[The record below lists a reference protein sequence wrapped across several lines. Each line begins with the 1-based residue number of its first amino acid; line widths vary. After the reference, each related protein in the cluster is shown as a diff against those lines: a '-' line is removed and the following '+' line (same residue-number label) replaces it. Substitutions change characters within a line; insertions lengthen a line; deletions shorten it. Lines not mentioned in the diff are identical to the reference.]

1 MNSVL
6 LKTSNFVSGYGT
18 RDAFFRTIQCAAKL
32 VALLTSQDNVT
43 KKKVLMRIVTLL
55 GTSRKYFAI
64 GNVLK
69 EMNNFKI
76 TLDSSYENPEF
87 FLKILKSGGM
97 LGFFAMDNLNA
108 ITSLTNNT
116 VIPYTSA
123 IGNLSFLVAVL
134 SSIGL
139 EYIKE
144 EQDEPLKR
152 YIRYVKITTELI
164 IALNGLGLV
173 NLPEELSTLAGLVSA
188 GLCCIES
195 LQ

>member
-32 VALLTSQDNVT
+32 VALLTSNDDVT
-43 KKKVLMRIVTLL
+43 KKQVLMRIVTLL

-87 FLKILKSGGM
+87 FLRVLKSGGM

-108 ITSLTNNT
+108 ITSLTSNT
-116 VIPYTSA
+116 IIPYTSS

-152 YIRYVKITTELI
+152 YIRYVKIATELI
-164 IALNGLGLV
+164 IALNGLGLIK
-173 NLPEELSTLAGLVSA
+173 LPEEFSTLMGLVSA
-188 GLCCIES
+188 GLCCVES

>member
-32 VALLTSQDNVT
+32 VALLTSNDDVT
-43 KKKVLMRIVTLL
+43 KKQVLMRIVTLL

-87 FLKILKSGGM
+87 FLRILKSGGM

-108 ITSLTNNT
+108 ITSLTSNT
-116 VIPYTSA
+116 IIPYTSP

-152 YIRYVKITTELI
+152 YIRYVKIATELI
-164 IALNGLGLV
+164 IALNSLGLIK
-173 NLPEELSTLAGLVSA
+173 LPEEFSTLMGLVSA
-188 GLCCIES
+188 GLCCVES